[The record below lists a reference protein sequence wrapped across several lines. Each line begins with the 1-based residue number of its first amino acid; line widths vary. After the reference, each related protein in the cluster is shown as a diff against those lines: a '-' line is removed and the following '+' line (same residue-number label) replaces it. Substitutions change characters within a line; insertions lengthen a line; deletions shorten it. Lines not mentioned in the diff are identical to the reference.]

1 VNVERVYN
9 AGLCTQC
16 GTCAAM
22 CPHSAIHM
30 EWDGK
35 SGYVL
40 SVDED
45 LCHECDLCYE
55 ICPGHAVDF
64 ERLSDRF
71 LGGGTDNWR
80 IGRYLSCHVGHA
92 TQQAVR
98 WNAASGGIVTALLV
112 AALRNGAIDGALV
125 TRMNPESPL
134 EPLSLLATTEE
145 DILAA
150 TGSKYC
156 PVAANLRLRE
166 VLSSEGR
173 YAVVGLPC
181 HIQGLRKAQTRSRK
195 LREKVAVSI
204 SIFCGLNMS
213 PAGTRM
219 MLRRHGI
226 SIENVAQIKYRGAG
240 WPGSLQV
247 ELRDGQTCTEP
258 YIDYFDDHFM
268 CYEMHRCNL
277 CSDSFGE
284 LADISCG
291 DAWLPEYK
299 SSDDQGT
306 SVVVVRSER
315 GREFLSSV
323 GPGVLALDPLSI
335 DKAVQTQRLALVWKK
350 DWLRAKAALCKLT
363 GREVPTYEHNL
374 PPARLTGYLGW
385 TRTIISRYMHRLW
398 HRLRDLNKETDRAER
413 KVYENHR

>member
-1 VNVERVYN
+1 MPKAVNVSIVYD

-22 CPHSAIHM
+22 CTRSAIQL

-45 LCHECDLCYE
+45 LCNDCGLCYE
-55 ICPGHAVDF
+55 ICPGHDVDF
-64 ERLSDRF
+64 VGLSDRF
-71 LGGGTDNWR
+71 LGEGTDNQR

-92 TQQAVR
+92 IQETVR
-98 WNAASGGIVTALLV
+98 YNAASGGIVTALLA
-112 AALRNGAIDGALV
+112 AALRKGEIDGAIV

-134 EPLSLLATTEE
+134 EPLSYLATTEE
-145 DILAA
+145 EIFAA

-156 PVAANLRLRE
+156 PVAANLTLRE
-166 VLSSEGR
+166 LLSTEGKF
-173 YAVVGLPC
+173 AVVGLPC
-181 HIQGLRKAQTRSRK
+181 HIQGLRKAQTRNHK
-195 LREKVAVSI
+195 LRAKVAFCV

-213 PAGTRM
+213 PTGTRV
-219 MLRRHGI
+219 MLRRQGI
-226 SIENVAQIKYRGAG
+226 STENVDQIKYRGAG

-258 YIDYFDDHFM
+258 YLNYFDDNFM

-277 CSDSFGE
+277 CCDSFGE

-299 SSDDQGT
+299 RSDDQGT
-306 SVVVVRSER
+306 SVLVVRSER
-315 GREFLSSV
+315 GRDLLSSV
-323 GPGVLALDPLSI
+323 GPGVLTLEPLSI

-350 DWLRAKAALCKLT
+350 EWLRAKLALAKLT
-363 GREVPTYEHNL
+363 GREVPTYNIDL
-374 PPARLTGYLGW
+374 PPDQLKGRLGW
-385 TRTIISRYMHRLW
+385 TRTSISRYSHRLW
-398 HRLRDLNKETDRAER
+398 HRLRGLNQDMDEGLI
-413 KVYENHR
+413 

>member
-1 VNVERVYN
+1 MPEAVNVARVYN

-22 CPHSAIHM
+22 CPHSAIRM

-40 SVDED
+40 SVEED
-45 LCHECDLCYE
+45 LCDNCGLCYE

-64 ERLSDRF
+64 KRLSDRF
-71 LGGGTDNWR
+71 LGEGADNR
-80 IGRYLSCHVGHA
+80 LIGRYLSCHVGHA
-92 TQQAVR
+92 TQETVR
-98 WNAASGGIVTALLV
+98 WNAASGGIVTALLI
-112 AALRNGAIDGALV
+112 AALKKGEIDGAIV

-134 EPLSLLATTEE
+134 EPLSYLATTEE

-156 PVAANLRLRE
+156 PVAANLRLRD
-166 VLSSEGR
+166 VLSSEGK

-195 LREKVAVSI
+195 LREKAAISI

-213 PAGTRM
+213 PTGTRV
-219 MLRRHGI
+219 MLRRHGV
-226 SIENVAQIKYRGAG
+226 STENVAQIKYRGAG

-247 ELRDGQTCTEP
+247 ELQDGQTCTEA
-258 YIDYFDDHFM
+258 YLDYFDDHFM
-268 CYEMHRCNL
+268 CYELHRCNL
-277 CSDSFGE
+277 CCDSFGE

-306 SVVVVRSER
+306 SVVIVRSER
-315 GREFLSSV
+315 GRDLLASI
-323 GPGVLALDPLSI
+323 GPGVLALEPLSI

-350 DWLRAKAALCKLT
+350 EWLRSKAALCKLT

-385 TRTIISRYMHRLW
+385 TRTNILRYMHRLW
-398 HRLRDLNKETDRAER
+398 HRLRGLNQETDGG
-413 KVYENHR
+413 

>member
-1 VNVERVYN
+1 
-9 AGLCTQC
+9 
-16 GTCAAM
+16 
-22 CPHSAIHM
+22 M

-40 SVDED
+40 SVDEE
-45 LCHECDLCYE
+45 LCHDCGLCYE

-64 ERLSDRF
+64 EQLSDCF
-71 LGGGTDNWR
+71 LEEGTDNMR

-92 TQQAVR
+92 TQETVR

-112 AALRNGAIDGALV
+112 AALKKGEIDGAIV

-134 EPLSLLATTEE
+134 EPLSYLATTEE
-145 DILAA
+145 EIFASV
-150 TGSKYC
+150 GSKYC

-166 VLSSEGR
+166 VLSSEGK

-181 HIQGLRKAQTRSRK
+181 HIQGLRKAQTRNRK
-195 LREKVAVSI
+195 LREKVAICI

-213 PAGTRM
+213 PTGTRVL
-219 MLRRHGI
+219 LRRQGF
-226 SIENVAQIKYRGAG
+226 SAENITQIKYRGAG

-247 ELRDGQTCTEP
+247 ELRDGQMCTEP
-258 YIDYFDDHFM
+258 YLEYFDNNFM

-277 CSDSFGE
+277 CCDSFGE

-299 SSDDQGT
+299 SNDDQGT

-315 GREFLSSV
+315 GKNLLSSV
-323 GPGVLALDPLSI
+323 GPGVLKLDPLSI

-350 DWLRAKAALCKLT
+350 DWLHAKAALCKLT
-363 GREVPTYEHNL
+363 GREVPTYELDL
-374 PPARLTGYLGW
+374 PPARLSGYLGW
-385 TRTIISRYMHRLW
+385 TRTNFSRYLHRLW
-398 HRLRDLNKETDRAER
+398 HRLRGLNQETDGG
-413 KVYENHR
+413 